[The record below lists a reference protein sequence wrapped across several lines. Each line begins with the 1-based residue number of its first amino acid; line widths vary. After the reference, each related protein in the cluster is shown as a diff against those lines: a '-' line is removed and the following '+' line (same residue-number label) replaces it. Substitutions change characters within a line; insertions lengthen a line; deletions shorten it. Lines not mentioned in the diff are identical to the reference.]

1 MGAPSFW
8 RVSLFGGIY
17 YTWRDDG
24 MPDRVIG
31 EVSMSGV
38 TIFRSRENEA
48 VRKIEMLEADNFEL
62 RNEITRLT
70 LHNATLRS
78 LTHSAMPRGTPKRK
92 H

>member
-1 MGAPSFW
+1 
-8 RVSLFGGIY
+8 
-17 YTWRDDG
+17 

>member
-1 MGAPSFW
+1 
-8 RVSLFGGIY
+8 
-17 YTWRDDG
+17 

-38 TIFRSRENEA
+38 TIFRNRDNEA
-48 VRKIEMLEADNFEL
+48 IRKIEMLEADNFEL

-70 LHNATLRS
+70 LHNETLRS
-78 LTHSAMPRGTPKRK
+78 LTHGARLRSVPKRK